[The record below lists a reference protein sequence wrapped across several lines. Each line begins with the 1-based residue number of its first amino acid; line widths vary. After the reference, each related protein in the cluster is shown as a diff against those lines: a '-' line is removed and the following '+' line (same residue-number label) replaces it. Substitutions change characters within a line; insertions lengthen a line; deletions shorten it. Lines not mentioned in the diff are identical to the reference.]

1 MMDKQ
6 KLEQRIRS
14 GIPITAH
21 MDFRILELTEN
32 SITVRGGGEE
42 NVNVH
47 GTAFAGSLYAI
58 TTLSLWAMV
67 TSRLPEKATLVMA
80 KAEIQYNKPVVG
92 DIVACC
98 EIDRETMDAFLKNL
112 ETDGRARLEAEVH
125 VPSRQ
130 EPAAVFK
137 GVVYSRIERN

>member
-1 MMDKQ
+1 MDKQ
-6 KLEQRIRS
+6 QLEQRIRS
-14 GIPITAH
+14 GIPITSH
-21 MDFRILELTEN
+21 MDFRILELTEG
-32 SITVRGGGEE
+32 SITVQGGGKE

-47 GTAFAGSLYAI
+47 GTAFAGSLYAM
-58 TTLSLWAMV
+58 TTLALWGMV

-80 KAEIQYNKPVVG
+80 KAEILYHKPVVG

-98 EIDRETMDAFLKNL
+98 EVGKEIMDTFLNKL
-112 ETDGRARLEAEVH
+112 KTDGRARLEAEVH
-125 VPSRQ
+125 VPSAQ